1 MSCLVSRNYTL
12 LPRESVLT
20 SRNYA
25 LLPRDSLLLSRNSL
39 LTSRDCAL
47 LPRNSSLT
55 SRNCSLLPRDSLL
68 LPRNSL
74 LTSRKSTPLSRNST
88 KFYFVKALTISST
101 IFVLAIAPVYNQLES
116 FGKVCTLP
124 AWTAGIVL
132 HNFSLNALT
141 LASSPLSIINR

>member
-12 LPRESVLT
+12 LSRNSVLT

-25 LLPRDSLLLSRNSL
+25 LLPR
-39 LTSRDCAL
+39 
-47 LPRNSSLT
+47 NSSLT
-55 SRNCSLLPRDSLL
+55 SRDSSLTS
-68 LPRNSL
+68 RNSL

-116 FGKVCTLP
+116 FGRVCTLP
-124 AWTAGIVL
+124 AWTAGIVP
-132 HNFSLNALT
+132 HNFSLNALV

>member
-12 LPRESVLT
+12 LSRNSSLT
-20 SRNYA
+20 SRNSPLTSRNSA
-25 LLPRDSLLLSRNSL
+25 LLPRNSVLTSRNSL
-39 LTSRDCAL
+39 LTSRD
-47 LPRNSSLT
+47 SSLT
-55 SRNCSLLPRDSLL
+55 S
-68 LPRNSL
+68 RNSL

-116 FGKVCTLP
+116 FGRVCTLP
-124 AWTAGIVL
+124 AWTAGIVP

>member
-1 MSCLVSRNYTL
+1 MSCLVSQNYTL
-12 LPRESVLT
+12 LPRNS
-20 SRNYA
+20 A
-25 LLPRDSLLLSRNSL
+25 LLPRDSLLLSRNSP
-39 LTSRDCAL
+39 LTS
-47 LPRNSSLT
+47 RNSSLT
-55 SRNCSLLPRDSLL
+55 S
-68 LPRNSL
+68 RNSL

-88 KFYFVKALTISST
+88 KFYFVRALTISSM

-132 HNFSLNALT
+132 HNFSLNALV